1 MTASALRQNSS
12 NSAHYRHLLLRMN
25 AATGVFLFLFCFFFH
40 PGQVNSTLMS
50 EFLKINLREILGF
63 ENHKF
68 AHCNL

>member
-25 AATGVFLFLFCFFFH
+25 AATGVFCFCFVFFH

-50 EFLKINLREILGF
+50 EFLRINLRKILGF
-63 ENHKF
+63 EKHKF
-68 AHCNL
+68 AHFNL